1 MVDSDVLPQDLKIQ
15 KPTSDNLILHPLP
28 SYSMNFE
35 AFYRQIMDIDKSIQY
50 VIILSKNGEIVHGG
64 YRKEAIPVL
73 QKDEL
78 KMVHFYAVQRWDT
91 RKNIEHRIGKT
102 RYSMAEYDKMKR
114 ISFPINDKYLLMV
127 HTEIQNDHQKIIS
140 EILDL
145 IINILD
151 D

>member
-1 MVDSDVLPQDLKIQ
+1 
-15 KPTSDNLILHPLP
+15 
-28 SYSMNFE
+28 MNFE
-35 AFYRQIMDIDKSIQY
+35 KFNENIMNIDDSIHY
-50 VIILSKNGEIVHGG
+50 AIILSKTGEIIHGG
-64 YRKEAIPVL
+64 YRKGITPIFTE
-73 QKDEL
+73 DEL

-102 RYSMAEYDKMKR
+102 RYSMGEYEVMKR

-140 EILDL
+140 EILSL
-145 IINILD
+145 IKNISD